1 MELFPA
7 IMFRADN
14 TDDSYS
20 EAMITIFNRALADRI
35 AHLED
40 GDTDA
45 AYQIAKSFAD
55 EVNNRPRMFDDP
67 AWLRSTLYAPTK
79 E

>member
-1 MELFPA
+1 MDLFPA

-14 TDDSYS
+14 TDGYS
-20 EAMITIFNRALADRI
+20 EAVITIFNRALADRI
-35 AHLED
+35 AHLAD

-55 EVNNRPRMFDDP
+55 EVNNCPRMFDDP
-67 AWLRSTLYAPTK
+67 SRLRSTLTPPTQA
-79 E
+79 